1 MILKVLR
8 IGRVVKT
15 TFLKNLTKRPGI
27 YKMLNEA
34 GDVLYVGKARNLKSR
49 VTSYF
54 RAEGLSSKI
63 QSLMS
68 QVASVDVIVTH
79 TENEALLLE
88 NNLIKQLK
96 PRYNV
101 LLRDDKSY
109 PYIFISDHTD
119 YPRMDFY
126 RGKKPLQGHCFG
138 PYSSAWAV
146 RESISLLQKVFR
158 IRQCEDSFFRSRT
171 RPCLQYQIH
180 RCTAPC
186 VNFIDPP
193 TYQQNVRLA
202 ILFLEGKNTEVIDN
216 LVSKMQI
223 AAEKLDYEQA
233 RIYRDQIALL
243 RRLQEKQSVM
253 NQSEEADV
261 VVLEMSEKIICFQVI
276 FIRAGQLLGQKSLF
290 VAKPEFG
297 DKAEILSSL
306 LAQYYLQHAKEIP
319 KKIILGSKVQDDIW
333 LRNVLIE
340 QSGHAVAIEMQPKA
354 MHQRWLRLAAV
365 NAKEAMNRQLAGS
378 GRIERQFGMF
388 QECFKLESQ
397 PKRLECFDISHT
409 LGEATV
415 ASCVVFNEKGPLKS
429 DYRRFNIKDITPGDD
444 YAALRQA
451 LFRRYSHIKLHDE
464 KLPDV
469 LLIDGGKG
477 QLHQAEII
485 LEELQVSGVLLIGVA
500 KGLGRKPGLETLFI
514 SGKNVPLHLPSDS
527 PVLHLI
533 QQIRDEAHRFAITG
547 HRGQRNKARTT
558 SYLENI
564 PGIGANRRRQLLQQ
578 LGGIQEVKNASI
590 EQLSAVKGISPALA
604 EKIYAFL
611 HEGPA

>member
-1 MILKVLR
+1 MNY
-8 IGRVVKT
+8 

-27 YKMLNEA
+27 YKMLSET

-54 RAEGLSSKI
+54 RAEGLSSKN

-68 QVASVDVIVTH
+68 QVANVDVIVTH

-88 NNLIKQLK
+88 NNLIKEFK

-109 PYIFISDHTD
+109 PYIFISAHAD

-138 PYSSAWAV
+138 PYSSASAV

-158 IRQCEDSFFRSRT
+158 IRQCEDSFFKSRT

-186 VNFIDPP
+186 VNFIDLP

-202 ILFLEGKNTEVIDN
+202 ILFLEGKNSEVIDD
-216 LVSKMQI
+216 LVLKMQT

-233 RIYRDQIALL
+233 GVYRDQIAML
-243 RRLQEKQSVM
+243 RKLQEKQSVM
-253 NQSEEADV
+253 SRSEEADV
-261 VVLEMSEKIICFQVI
+261 IVLKMSEKMICFQI
-276 FIRAGQLLGQKSLF
+276 LFIRAGQLLGQKSLF
-290 VAKPEFG
+290 LARPSYG

-306 LAQYYLQHAKEIP
+306 LAQYYLEHPKEIP
-319 KKIILGSKVQDDIW
+319 KKIILDAKVQDNVW
-333 LRNVLIE
+333 LKEVLIE
-340 QSGHAVAIEMQPKA
+340 QSGHAVAIEMQPKGL
-354 MHQRWLRLAAV
+354 HQRWLRLAAV
-365 NAKEAMNRQLAGS
+365 NATEAMNRQLAGK
-378 GRIERQFGMF
+378 GRIERQFEMF
-388 QECFKLESQ
+388 QEFFKLESQ

-415 ASCVVFNEKGPLKS
+415 ASCVVFNEQGPLKS

-451 LFRRYSHIKLHDE
+451 LFRRYSQVKLHDG

-485 LEELQVSGVLLIGVA
+485 LEELQVSGVLLMGVA
-500 KGLGRKPGLETLFI
+500 KGIGRKPGLETLFI
-514 SGKNVPLHLPSDS
+514 SGKKEGVHLLSDS

-533 QQIRDEAHRFAITG
+533 QQIRDEAHRFAIIG
-547 HRGQRNKARTT
+547 HRGQRNKARMT

-564 PGIGANRRRQLLQQ
+564 PGIGARRRRQLLQQ

-590 EQLSAVKGISPALA
+590 EQLSAVKGISVGLA

-611 HEGPA
+611 HEST